1 MPRHFCLKAL
11 QTPTTDR
18 SEINLTFSVRHSTS
32 AKLSMARYAWG
43 LAHGRAGSRRKPLKR
58 VPGVLFRRAGPTYRA
73 GRLLSRVFDTRVH
86 TVKVLVLRRKP
97 RRGWAETWPE
107 WSLA

>member
-1 MPRHFCLKAL
+1 MPGHFCLKH

-18 SEINLTFSVRHSTS
+18 SEINLTFTVRHTHICQAQHGSICVGVG
-32 AKLSMARYAWG
+32 AWP
-43 LAHGRAGSRRKPLKR
+43 R
-58 VPGVLFRRAGPTYRA
+58 GVAQEAAQADSWGVVQV